1 VAHENVTLS
10 THFCPSEVSN
20 GGGGLARGGQG
31 VRAMADV
38 SDFREEARGCLQLA
52 QAERHP
58 EVRTIL
64 MGMVLGWLTLENQKT
79 RSPDLQ
85 HAPAVDV

>member
-1 VAHENVTLS
+1 MGKGVGTQ
-10 THFCPSEVSN
+10 
-20 GGGGLARGGQG
+20 RGGQE
-31 VRAMADV
+31 VCAMADV
-38 SDFREEARGCLQLA
+38 VDFREEARECLHLA
-52 QAERHP
+52 QAETHP
-58 EVRTIL
+58 DVRTVL

>member
-1 VAHENVTLS
+1 MT
-10 THFCPSEVSN
+10 
-20 GGGGLARGGQG
+20 
-31 VRAMADV
+31 DV
-38 SDFREEARGCLQLA
+38 LDFREEARGCLHLA
-52 QAERHP
+52 EAETHP
-58 EVRTIL
+58 EMRTVL

>member
-1 VAHENVTLS
+1 
-10 THFCPSEVSN
+10 
-20 GGGGLARGGQG
+20 
-31 VRAMADV
+31 MADV
-38 SDFREEARGCLQLA
+38 LDFREEARGCLQLA